1 MKKSMILVISIF
13 VIIFLGLGIIST
25 KKYYEK
31 KVYSN
36 NLEKSSEE
44 VLKNFTGTSKEDRAT
59 LLITGSA
66 LWTEGNKELAIK
78 YFEKAYELGS
88 AGGAEKLYQA
98 YTELG
103 DEEKKKEWELKGAE
117 MGVAWIQYNL
127 GISYKKSGD
136 LGEAEKWY
144 LKSAEQNYSE
154 AQNNLGFLYE
164 DQGKYTEAEKWYLKA
179 VEQGNDKAINNL
191 GYMYYTD
198 KKYKK
203 ALEVFENGLKIFPDN
218 KKMQCNISSVY
229 YHMGEKQ
236 EAKKWNDMS
245 IRDGDTCSYD

>member
-25 KKYYEK
+25 KKYYEN

-66 LWTEGNKELAIK
+66 LWTDGNKELAIK

-117 MGVAWIQYNL
+117 MGVDWIQYNL
-127 GISYKKSGD
+127 GNYYKKSGN
-136 LGEAEKWY
+136 LEEAEKWY
-144 LKSAEQNYSE
+144 LKSAEQGYIN
-154 AQNNLGFLYE
+154 AQYNLGNLYTKL
-164 DQGKYTEAEKWYLKA
+164 GNIKKAEYWYLKA
-179 VEQGNDKAINNL
+179 AEREDGDAQYNL
-191 GYMYYTD
+191 GNLYKRQNNIEKAKYW
-198 KKYKK
+198 YKK
-203 ALEVFENGLKIFPDN
+203 AYNNGIND
-218 KKMQCNISSVY
+218 
-229 YHMGEKQ
+229 
-236 EAKKWNDMS
+236 AKNE
-245 IRDGDTCSYD
+245 IN